1 MEPLKARCWRLDFLS
16 AGASISSMSIL
27 AACIATPVSGLF
39 ILLMLWRKDTTGG
52 LRPPTALRICL
63 TICYVVCLFLT
74 FSSFKQLIS

>member
-1 MEPLKARCWRLDFLS
+1 MS

-52 LRPPTALRICL
+52 LRPPTALRICM

>member
-1 MEPLKARCWRLDFLS
+1 MEPLKARCWRLGFVS
-16 AGASISSMSIL
+16 AGAAISSMSIL

-39 ILLMLWRKDTTGG
+39 ILLMLWGKDTTGG
-52 LRPPTALRICL
+52 LRPPTALRICM